1 MASSMIH
8 LAITQ
13 CLIPEIGC
21 GDDFRLR
28 LGAILPDG
36 AIQGNAHLKKQVGEN
51 RITYDLEFFRRRY
64 RAQMETDGLY
74 LGYYLHLIQ
83 DIFYR
88 NFLYTQR
95 HWDPTPPGNVERLH
109 RDYGILNG
117 YVAQKFHLYP
127 EMLRS
132 IPIAR
137 EPIAELAV
145 FTGRDLSGKS
155 GSNLPTPPKENR
167 SFSPGRWR
175 ICISQAPLPYA
186 AGSFRVCKPEPVWTA
201 WIGAGQ
207 GTSSPRRNWENKA
220 VFIPFRRIYQSYSVR
235 FLI

>member
-117 YVAQKFHLYP
+117 YVAQKFHLCP

-132 IPIAR
+132 IPIER

-145 FTGRDLSGKS
+145 FDDEGLIREVRQQFADAPEGEPFFFTREMADMYIADAVALCRRELQGLQAGTGLDSLDWSWTGHV
-155 GSNLPTPPKENR
+155 LP
-167 SFSPGRWR
+167 
-175 ICISQAPLPYA
+175 AP
-186 AGSFRVCKPEPVWTA
+186 
-201 WIGAGQ
+201 
-207 GTSSPRRNWENKA
+207 
-220 VFIPFRRIYQSYSVR
+220 
-235 FLI
+235 